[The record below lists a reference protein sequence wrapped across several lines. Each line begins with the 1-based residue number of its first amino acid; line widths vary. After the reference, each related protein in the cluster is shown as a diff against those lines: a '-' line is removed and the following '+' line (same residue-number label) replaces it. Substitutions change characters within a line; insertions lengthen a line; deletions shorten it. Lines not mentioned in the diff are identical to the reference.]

1 MTGASASVQSKST
14 RPAAGT
20 SAAPIAA
27 TPPREAARLAA
38 LREFGILDTPPDR
51 EFDDL
56 AQLASRLLRTPIA
69 LVTFVD
75 ADRQWFKASVG
86 VDVQQTPRDVSFCA
100 HAIGQD
106 GVFVVEDAARD
117 PRFAA
122 NALVT
127 GKPGI
132 RFYAGAPILTDDG
145 HAIGSLCVIDREPR
159 TLDAE
164 GRSLLALL
172 ARQAFALVE
181 RHYAVGCM
189 STALANNEELQASV
203 ELEHERLGYALDAAG
218 LGWWEW
224 LVPVDTITV
233 GGHFESLF
241 GIEPGGFDGTSDGL
255 VALVHP
261 EDRERIRSAAEEVLA
276 GAPMLDVE
284 LRVQQPDGS
293 VRWLAAK
300 GRLTRSSTGKPL
312 KLNGTV
318 HDVTDERRTQEALR
332 ESEAMLRAFLD
343 HAPVSMNV
351 RTPDGRYRMVNREFE
366 RLFGVSASEAVGRLA
381 VEVLPGWIDARAY
394 QGQTGAVVA
403 SGEALRTT
411 HRVRNARGE
420 LLDLLTTRFP
430 ILGTDGA
437 LHAIGTVGVDVGA
450 LEDTRRQLAEL
461 NANLERR
468 VDERTRELAVTSE
481 ELEAFSY
488 AAAHELRAPLR
499 AIVGFCALLMEKDG
513 QDLPP
518 DAASHARRIQ
528 VNANRMATLIEKL
541 LDFGRTSRSRVEKR
555 CFDCA
560 GLVRECI
567 ADIAPDHAGRG
578 VDLVIDASVDCW
590 ADRALLK
597 QVFVNLIGNA
607 FKFTRRE
614 KHPRIEIRAET
625 HDGQFVCHVAD
636 NGVGFGGLRAERLF
650 QAFHRLHPPNEFEGS
665 GLGLAIAHRIVQLH
679 GGRIWAESA
688 PPGGAAF
695 HFSLPMDA
703 TGPRTPM
710 DERTEPLGEP
720 GPGKTPR

>member
-1 MTGASASVQSKST
+1 MTGASASVQPQPT
-14 RPAAGT
+14 RPAGG
-20 SAAPIAA
+20 IAA
-27 TPPREAARLAA
+27 APPRETARLAA
-38 LREFGILDTPPDR
+38 LRQFGILDTPPDR

-56 AQLASRLLRTPIA
+56 VRLASRLLRTPIA
-69 LVTFVD
+69 LVSFVD
-75 ADRQWFKASVG
+75 GDRQWFKASVG
-86 VDVQQTPRDVSFCA
+86 IDVQQTPRDVSFCA
-100 HAIGQD
+100 HAIGHD
-106 GVFVVEDAARD
+106 DVFVVEDAARD

-122 NALVT
+122 NPLVA

-132 RFYAGAPILTDDG
+132 RFYAGAQIRTDEG
-145 HAIGSLCVIDREPR
+145 HALGSLCVIDREPR

-164 GRSLLALL
+164 GRSVLALL

-189 STALANNEELQASV
+189 SKALASNEELQASV

-224 LVPVDTITV
+224 LVPVDTITF
-233 GGHFESLF
+233 GGHFERLF
-241 GIEPGGFDGTSDGL
+241 GVEPGGFDGTSDGL

-261 EDRERIRSAAEEVLA
+261 DDRERVRSAAEEVLA

-284 LRVQQPDGS
+284 LRVQQPDGA

-318 HDVTDERRTQEALR
+318 HDVTEERRTQEALR

-366 RLFGVSASEAVGRLA
+366 RLFGVSESEALGKLA
-381 VEVLPGWIDARAY
+381 VEVLPGWIDALAY

-403 SGEALRTT
+403 SGEAVRTT

-420 LLDLLTTRFP
+420 VVDLLTTRFP

-437 LHAIGTVGVDVGA
+437 LRAIGTVGVDVGA
-450 LEDTRRQLAEL
+450 LEETRRQLAEL

-468 VDERTRELAVTSE
+468 VDERTRELAVASE

-560 GLVRECI
+560 GLVRECV
-567 ADIAPDHAGRG
+567 ADIAPDHADRG
-578 VDLVIDASVDCW
+578 VDLVIDAPVECW

-607 FKFTRRE
+607 FKFSRRE
-614 KHPRIEIRAET
+614 KRPRIEIRAET
-625 HDGQFVCHVAD
+625 RDGQFVCSVAD
-636 NGVGFGGLRAERLF
+636 NGVGFDSSRGERLF
-650 QAFHRLHPPNEFEGS
+650 QAFHRLHPSNEFEGS

-679 GGRIWAESA
+679 GGRMWAKSA
-688 PPGGAAF
+688 PPGGATF
-695 HFSLPMDA
+695 HFCFPLDA
-703 TGPRTPM
+703 GRECPAM
-710 DERTEPLGEP
+710 SERTQPLDEPVP
-720 GPGKTPR
+720 RKTSR